1 MRADS
6 RHAGLAPLEETN
18 GPSTPNAGQV
28 GPRLRAT
35 KTVSNAFERMKEYTY
50 LAGAIVT
57 EVIGTSALKLSN
69 GFEHAALGGLAIAL
83 YVVSFYFVSQ
93 ALTFLPVGLVYATWS
108 AVGIVGLA
116 AIGIVFDETVDLA
129 AVVGFV
135 LVIAGVVLLNVYS
148 SAYNPV

>member
-1 MRADS
+1 
-6 RHAGLAPLEETN
+6 
-18 GPSTPNAGQV
+18 
-28 GPRLRAT
+28 
-35 KTVSNAFERMKEYTY
+35 MKEYTY

>member
-1 MRADS
+1 
-6 RHAGLAPLEETN
+6 
-18 GPSTPNAGQV
+18 
-28 GPRLRAT
+28 
-35 KTVSNAFERMKEYTY
+35 MKEYTY

-116 AIGIVFDETVDLA
+116 AIGIVFFDETVDLA

-148 SAYNPV
+148 SAYNPA